1 MKRRRAVRAAVNTAG
16 KREGGSG
23 ENYRAGYQAGYALG
37 LRLGQEDRGS
47 VFDGT
52 SIIIPAHP
60 QHDSAVQAIQHVE
73 AMTPHLYEVLVAD
86 AGATPATRRYIHERS
101 GAIRHIKGRSGENL
115 ALVVNRAISTSLG
128 EYIAVLAYDA
138 PNLDNWLGV
147 LMRELEREPAL
158 RMVYVS
164 SASLATAQEEEGKSK
179 SARQVPLSE
188 HKLSCLLFRRK
199 LPAEIGLWAGDIGSA
214 EDNMHKW
221 LERIPEEHRSGI
233 EASTVFTSGKL

>member
-1 MKRRRAVRAAVNTAG
+1 MKRRRAARAMLNTTE

-60 QHDSAVQAIQHVE
+60 HHDSAVQVIQHVE
-73 AMTPHLYEVLVAD
+73 TMTPHLYEVLVAD
-86 AGATPATRRYIHERS
+86 AGATPATRRYIHGRS
-101 GAIRHIKGRSGENL
+101 GAIRHVKGKSGDNL
-115 ALVVNRAISTSLG
+115 AVVINRAISTSLG

-147 LMRELEREPAL
+147 LIRELEREPAI
-158 RMVYVS
+158 RMVYAS
-164 SASLATAQEEEGKSK
+164 SGGLTTTQEAAQ
-179 SARQVPLSE
+179 QVPLSGQ
-188 HKLSCLLFRRK
+188 KLSCLLFRRK
-199 LPAEIGLWAGDIGSA
+199 LPKEIGLWMEDIGSA
-214 EDNMHKW
+214 EDSMLKW
-221 LERIPEEHRSGI
+221 LERIPVEQRSRI
-233 EASTVFTSGKL
+233 EASTVFAGGKL